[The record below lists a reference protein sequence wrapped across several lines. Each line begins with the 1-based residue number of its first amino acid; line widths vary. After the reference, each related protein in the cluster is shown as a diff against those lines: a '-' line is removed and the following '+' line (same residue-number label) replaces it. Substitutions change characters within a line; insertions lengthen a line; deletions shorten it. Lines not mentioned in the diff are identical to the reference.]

1 MGQMRPSAAC
11 AAACSTPPA
20 GICLIILRVSAPPR
34 SSNIPWQK
42 TLAPIAL
49 KRQNHG
55 VFSYKGFDHI
65 ALVTRNLTAMKTF
78 YCDGLGLAMEQE
90 SKAKAGYNIVTLR
103 AGDAVLDLFEA
114 GPTNPAPSANLS
126 EEHFCLCASGSS
138 IYDVI
143 ATLKR
148 KGLEPTQAEV
158 NSGAR
163 GKGLSTFV
171 RDPDGNKVE
180 IKVD

>member
-1 MGQMRPSAAC
+1 MR
-11 AAACSTPPA
+11 
-20 GICLIILRVSAPPR
+20 R
-34 SSNIPWQK
+34 
-42 TLAPIAL
+42 
-49 KRQNHG
+49 
-55 VFSYKGFDHI
+55 
-65 ALVTRNLTAMKTF
+65 F
-78 YCDGLGLAMEQE
+78 YAEGLGLTVE
-90 SKAKAGYNIVTLR
+90 SEGKAKAGYKIITLR
-103 AGDAVLDLFEA
+103 AGDALLDLFEA
-114 GPTNPAPSANLS
+114 SPTNPAPSANLS
-126 EEHFCLCASGSS
+126 EEHFCLRARGSS

-158 NSGAR
+158 NNGAA

>member
-1 MGQMRPSAAC
+1 
-11 AAACSTPPA
+11 
-20 GICLIILRVSAPPR
+20 
-34 SSNIPWQK
+34 
-42 TLAPIAL
+42 
-49 KRQNHG
+49 
-55 VFSYKGFDHI
+55 VFTYKGFDHI
-65 ALVTRNLTAMKTF
+65 ALVTRNLPAMKKF
-78 YCDGLGLAMEQE
+78 YTEYLGLPIENE
-90 SKAKAGYNIVTLR
+90 GKAKAGYNVTTLR
-103 AGDAVLDLFEA
+103 AGTALLDLFEA
-114 GPTNPAPSANLS
+114 SPTNPAPSANLS
-126 EEHFCLCASGSS
+126 EEHFCLQATGSS

-158 NSGAR
+158 NNGAL

>member
-1 MGQMRPSAAC
+1 MF
-11 AAACSTPPA
+11 
-20 GICLIILRVSAPPR
+20 I
-34 SSNIPWQK
+34 
-42 TLAPIAL
+42 
-49 KRQNHG
+49 
-55 VFSYKGFDHI
+55 YKGVDHI
-65 ALVTRNLTAMKTF
+65 ALVTRKLADMKRF
-78 YCDGLGLAMEQE
+78 YSECLGLTVEQE
-90 SKAKAGYNIVTLR
+90 SKAKAGYAVITLR

-114 GPTNPAPSANLS
+114 SPINPAPSANLS
-126 EEHFCLCASGSS
+126 EEHFCLCATGSS

-148 KGLEPTQAEV
+148 RGLEPTQAEV
-158 NSGAR
+158 NNGAR

>member
-1 MGQMRPSAAC
+1 VA
-11 AAACSTPPA
+11 
-20 GICLIILRVSAPPR
+20 
-34 SSNIPWQK
+34 
-42 TLAPIAL
+42 
-49 KRQNHG
+49 KRQNWG
-55 VFSYKGFDHI
+55 VFVYRGLDHI
-65 ALVTRNLTAMKTF
+65 ALVTRKLAEMKRF
-78 YCDGLGLAMEQE
+78 YSEGLGLTVEQE
-90 SKAKAGYNIVTLR
+90 GKAKAGYSVVTLR
-103 AGDAVLDLFEA
+103 AGEALLDLFEA
-114 GPTNPAPSANLS
+114 SPTNPAPMANLS
-126 EEHFCLCASGSS
+126 EEHFCLCATGSS

-158 NSGAR
+158 NNGAR